1 LVKASDFA
9 GVEVSGNCAGVKF
22 SGDYAG
28 VSSRAREEA
37 CKRRSWKQA
46 RYEDG
51 LKGGAGGAVNVRRE
65 ASGEMR
71 GKGSLGKLA
80 IKLHLR
86 LMLWEKLKK
95 FIRPMLGNRGSR
107 S

>member
-9 GVEVSGNCAGVKF
+9 SVEVSGNCT
-22 SGDYAG
+22 G

-37 CKRRSWKQA
+37 CKQRSWKQA
-46 RYEDG
+46 RCKDD

-95 FIRPMLGNRGSR
+95 FIRPMLWNGGSI